1 MPTDHDNNIND
12 NDADSIAA
20 RRAARLQ
27 EMTETM
33 AALME
38 TPLMQGYLTRIDR
51 ALAAQERV
59 ADAMASAA
67 ETIAK
72 SLKTP
77 EEIAADQAV
86 SKAQAAFWE
95 ALPMAMDAVITIAS
109 RVASAQREPN

>member
-1 MPTDHDNNIND
+1 MPTDHD

-33 AALME
+33 AVLVE
-38 TPLMQGYLTRIDR
+38 TPLMQGYLARIDR

-67 ETIAK
+67 ETYAK
-72 SLKTP
+72 TLD
-77 EEIAADQAV
+77 EAAARQAV
-86 SKAQAAFWE
+86 YEAQAEFWKT
-95 ALPMAMDAVITIAS
+95 LPMAMDTVIAIAS
-109 RVASAQREPN
+109 RVASGQREPN